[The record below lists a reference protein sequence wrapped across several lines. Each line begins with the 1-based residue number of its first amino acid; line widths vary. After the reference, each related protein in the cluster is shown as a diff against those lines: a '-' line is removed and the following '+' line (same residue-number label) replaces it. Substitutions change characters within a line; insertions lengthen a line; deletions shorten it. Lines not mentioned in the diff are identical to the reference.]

1 MVSPHHNKNRD
12 DAFAHNEPQDS
23 LYEVLLFL
31 AVQKFRLN

>member
-1 MVSPHHNKNRD
+1 MVAPHHNKNRD
-12 DAFAHNEPQDS
+12 DAFAHNEIQGS